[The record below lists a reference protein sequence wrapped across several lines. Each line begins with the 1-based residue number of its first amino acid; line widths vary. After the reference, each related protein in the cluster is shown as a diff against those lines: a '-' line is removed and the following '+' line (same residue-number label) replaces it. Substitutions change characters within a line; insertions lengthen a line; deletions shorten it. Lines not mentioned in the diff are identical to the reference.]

1 MLLRLLTST
10 EPYTA
15 ESEDK
20 KAMNNKEIREKIE
33 KKRLKHY
40 EVAQAIGITQYTFSH
55 WLQTEMDTEKKSIVL
70 KAIDSIK
77 IQQR

>member
-1 MLLRLLTST
+1 MLLRLLTSI
-10 EPYTA
+10 EQYTA

-20 KAMNNKEIREKIE
+20 KAMNNKEIREKIA

-77 IQQR
+77 I

>member
-20 KAMNNKEIREKIE
+20 KAMNNKEIREKIA

-77 IQQR
+77 I

>member
-10 EPYTA
+10 ESYTA

-20 KAMNNKEIREKIE
+20 KAMNNKEIREKIA

-77 IQQR
+77 I

>member
-1 MLLRLLTST
+1 MLLRLLTSI

-15 ESEDK
+15 EREDK
-20 KAMNNKEIREKIE
+20 KAMNNKEIREKIA

-77 IQQR
+77 I

>member
-77 IQQR
+77 I

>member
-1 MLLRLLTST
+1 MLLRLLTSI
-10 EPYTA
+10 EPDTA

-77 IQQR
+77 I

>member
-1 MLLRLLTST
+1 MLLGLLTST

-20 KAMNNKEIREKIE
+20 KAMNNKEIREKIA

-77 IQQR
+77 I

>member
-1 MLLRLLTST
+1 MLLRLLTSI
-10 EPYTA
+10 EPYRA
-15 ESEDK
+15 EREDK
-20 KAMNNKEIREKIE
+20 KMMNNKEIREKIA

-77 IQQR
+77 I

>member
-10 EPYTA
+10 EPDTA

-20 KAMNNKEIREKIE
+20 KAMNNKEIREKIA

-77 IQQR
+77 I

>member
-10 EPYTA
+10 GPYTA

-20 KAMNNKEIREKIE
+20 KAMNNKEIREKIA

-77 IQQR
+77 I

>member
-1 MLLRLLTST
+1 MLLGLLTSI
-10 EPYTA
+10 EPDTA

-20 KAMNNKEIREKIE
+20 KAMNNREIRTAIFESNL
-33 KKRLKHY
+33 KKY
-40 EVAQAIGITQYTFSH
+40 EIANKIGITPFTLSH

-77 IQQR
+77 I

>member
-1 MLLRLLTST
+1 MLLRLLTSI
-10 EPYTA
+10 EPCTA
-15 ESEDK
+15 EREDK
-20 KAMNNKEIREKIE
+20 KAMNNKEIREKIA

-77 IQQR
+77 I

>member
-1 MLLRLLTST
+1 MLLGLLTSI
-10 EPYTA
+10 EPYMA
-15 ESEDK
+15 ESEVK
-20 KAMNNKEIREKIE
+20 KAMNNKEIREKIA

-77 IQQR
+77 I

>member
-1 MLLRLLTST
+1 MLLRLLTSI
-10 EPYTA
+10 EPYKA
-15 ESEDK
+15 EREDK
-20 KAMNNKEIREKIE
+20 KAMNNKEIREKIA

-77 IQQR
+77 I

>member
-1 MLLRLLTST
+1 MLLRLLTSI
-10 EPYTA
+10 EPDTA

-20 KAMNNKEIREKIE
+20 KAMNNKEIREKIA

-77 IQQR
+77 I